1 MSKIIV
7 SDTSCLILLD
17 KLSLLFILKELF
29 EEITV
34 TPEIEKEY
42 GQQLPEWIK
51 VVNVQN
57 KIYQII
63 LQSTID
69 LGEASAIALAIE
81 QPNCLLVLD
90 DNKAR
95 KAAARLGIAYIGTLG
110 LLVEA
115 KEVGLIQLVKP
126 ILTQIKMTNFR
137 IAENLERQI
146 LKLAG
151 E

>member
-57 KIYQII
+57 KIYQIR
-63 LQSTID
+63 T
-69 LGEASAIALAIE
+69 
-81 QPNCLLVLD
+81 
-90 DNKAR
+90 
-95 KAAARLGIAYIGTLG
+95 Y
-110 LLVEA
+110 A
-115 KEVGLIQLVKP
+115 KTTVGHLS
-126 ILTQIKMTNFR
+126 
-137 IAENLERQI
+137 
-146 LKLAG
+146 
-151 E
+151 